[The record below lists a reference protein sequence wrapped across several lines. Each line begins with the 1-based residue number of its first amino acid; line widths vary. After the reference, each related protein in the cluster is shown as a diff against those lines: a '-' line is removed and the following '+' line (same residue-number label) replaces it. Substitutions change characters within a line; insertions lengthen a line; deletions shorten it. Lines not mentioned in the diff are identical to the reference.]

1 MKRLLFTSL
10 LILILRLFSIAQFSI
25 NNDGSQPDPS
35 AVLDIKS
42 SEKGMLFPR
51 MDHARVN
58 AIANPANGLMVFCTD
73 CGTNGQGALMGFTNG
88 QWQVLIATATAFT
101 CGQPFTD
108 PRDGKSY
115 GTVQIGTQCWMAKNL
130 NTGIRVNGSIASTN
144 NGIIEK
150 YCYNNLESNC
160 DEYGGLYQ
168 WDELMYYLY
177 TEGWQGICPSGWH
190 VPSFNEWT
198 SLQTWLGGYEIAGG
212 KLKEAGFLHWDEPNL
227 GATNETG
234 FTALP
239 AGFFGGPLLGT
250 FGNLGNRA
258 FYYTSTPYDED
269 DIKILEM
276 MDLQPL
282 LIDGEFFR
290 VMGFSLRCL
299 KGENCQVPASPI
311 AWIYEKSQHSI
322 NWNWYPADR
331 SMGYKWNTT
340 NDFSTAI
347 DLGNNVTYIETG
359 LNPETVY
366 TRYVWA
372 WNICGVSEVTVLTAE
387 TNGVHYV
394 GQSYGGG
401 IVFYTEPSGEHGLIA
416 AQADQGNAQWGC
428 YGETL
433 GAMYSE
439 IGTGKSNTDQ
449 IVYYCPD
456 PGIAARV
463 CKDLVLNGYDDWFLP
478 SRDELNEMYLHK
490 DVIGGFTDNSYWSS
504 TEYNR
509 LNGYQ
514 QSFYT
519 GGQGW
524 SSKRS
529 LFYIRPVRS
538 F

>member
-1 MKRLLFTSL
+1 
-10 LILILRLFSIAQFSI
+10 
-25 NNDGSQPDPS
+25 
-35 AVLDIKS
+35 
-42 SEKGMLFPR
+42 
-51 MDHARVN
+51 
-58 AIANPANGLMVFCTD
+58 
-73 CGTNGQGALMGFTNG
+73 
-88 QWQVLIATATAFT
+88 
-101 CGQPFTD
+101 
-108 PRDGKSY
+108 
-115 GTVQIGTQCWMAKNL
+115 
-130 NTGIRVNGSIASTN
+130 
-144 NGIIEK
+144 
-150 YCYNNLESNC
+150 
-160 DEYGGLYQ
+160 
-168 WDELMYYLY
+168 MY
-177 TEGWQGICPSGWH
+177 S
-190 VPSFNEWT
+190 
-198 SLQTWLGGYEIAGG
+198 
-212 KLKEAGFLHWDEPNL
+212 
-227 GATNETG
+227 
-234 FTALP
+234 
-239 AGFFGGPLLGT
+239 
-250 FGNLGNRA
+250 
-258 FYYTSTPYDED
+258 
-269 DIKILEM
+269 
-276 MDLQPL
+276 QPL
-282 LIDGEFFR
+282 LIDDEYYPLL
-290 VMGFSLRCL
+290 GFSLRCL
-299 KGENCQVPASPI
+299 KGENCQVPASPT

-331 SMGYKWNTT
+331 AMGYKWNTT

-347 DLGNNVTYIETG
+347 DLGTSVTYIETG

-394 GQSYGGG
+394 GQNYGGG
-401 IVFYTEPSGEHGLIA
+401 IVFYTDTSGEHGLVA
-416 AQADQGNAQWGC
+416 AQTDQGNAQWGC
-428 YGETL
+428 YGETM
-433 GAMYSE
+433 GAIYSG

-456 PGIAARV
+456 TGIAARV

-478 SRDELNEMYLHK
+478 SKDELNEMYLHK